1 MPRKT
6 GLLLWVIA
14 IVLCYCVLSF
24 YQTGAAQSGS
34 RPTLAN
40 PVEERKEMISNLEDT
55 KNLIKEQNAQA
66 KEVIANLEEIKNSL
80 KEQNALLKSGQV
92 KVIVTE
98 MPKN

>member
-1 MPRKT
+1 MTRKS
-6 GLLLWVIA
+6 GLMLLVIA
-14 IVLCYCVLSF
+14 NVLCYCVLSF

-40 PVEERKEMISNLEDT
+40 PVEERKEMISNLE
-55 KNLIKEQNAQA
+55 
-66 KEVIANLEEIKNSL
+66 EIKGLL
-80 KEQNALLKSGQV
+80 KEQNALLRSGQV

>member
-6 GLLLWVIA
+6 GWMLLVIA
-14 IVLCYCVLSF
+14 NVLCYCVLSF

-40 PVEERKEMISNLEDT
+40 PVQERVEMVS
-55 KNLIKEQNAQA
+55 
-66 KEVIANLEEIKNSL
+66 NLEEIKNLL
-80 KEQNALLKSGQV
+80 KEQNALLRSGQV

-98 MPKN
+98 LPKN

>member
-1 MPRKT
+1 MTRKT
-6 GLLLWVIA
+6 GLMLLVIA
-14 IVLCYCVLSF
+14 NVLCYCVLSF

-40 PVEERKEMISNLEDT
+40 PVEERKEIISNLEDI
-55 KNLIKEQNAQA
+55 KNL
-66 KEVIANLEEIKNSL
+66 L
-80 KEQNALLKSGQV
+80 KEQNALLRSGQV

>member
-1 MPRKT
+1 MKRKS
-6 GLLLWVIA
+6 GLMLLVIA
-14 IVLCYCVLSF
+14 NVVCYCVLSF

-40 PVEERKEMISNLEDT
+40 PVEERKEVIS
-55 KNLIKEQNAQA
+55 
-66 KEVIANLEEIKNSL
+66 NLEEIKNLL
-80 KEQNALLKSGQV
+80 KEQNALLRSGQV